1 METDSKQQ
9 RVARTLT
16 FSVLQRLH
24 RAAESQ
30 NKDTQRRRIRR
41 LHAIRVGGGPFEGLQ
56 LGGGLEPD
64 RIGRRRHGTVTVRTA
79 RVHRSV
85 LGRVPVRVGVRV
97 DSVREGVRVG
107 RKEVPGRQEVRAQG
121 GTADEQWR
129 ATATPRA
136 ATTRPAARPSGLAA
150 LAAEMY
156 DGRSPGAT
164 CATQGRTAAAS
175 SSYWPRPPSRPGRS
189 VATAAPCAVLPAV
202 QIGVRH
208 ALSRSRSVGP
218 AARCA
223 PGCHRVPPRMQ
234 PYELEAAGAP
244 CGSAARSTAAPS
256 GRP

>member
-9 RVARTLT
+9 RVARTPT

-136 ATTRPAARPSGLAA
+136 ATTRPAADCSQAERARRARQPPTLPTLPTQTHAAEADWSPRSPLRGPLVRPVTLRVHGVVSPLLLPAAA
-150 LAAEMY
+150 LLVRVRVRV
-156 DGRSPGAT
+156 GVGVGVRVLSRRISVPSPSAYGA
-164 CATQGRTAAAS
+164 
-175 SSYWPRPPSRPGRS
+175 PSR
-189 VATAAPCAVLPAV
+189 
-202 QIGVRH
+202 
-208 ALSRSRSVGP
+208 
-218 AARCA
+218 
-223 PGCHRVPPRMQ
+223 RVTQAIPQ
-234 PYELEAAGAP
+234 
-244 CGSAARSTAAPS
+244 
-256 GRP
+256 

>member
-9 RVARTLT
+9 RVARTPT

-150 LAAEMY
+150 LASPP
-156 DGRSPGAT
+156 RSPRSPHRHT
-164 CATQGRTAAAS
+164 PQRQTGRHGHLSGGHLCGLSRYESMAS
-175 SSYWPRPPSRPGRS
+175 SPPSS
-189 VATAAPCAVLPAV
+189 
-202 QIGVRH
+202 
-208 ALSRSRSVGP
+208 S
-218 AARCA
+218 
-223 PGCHRVPPRMQ
+223 PP
-234 PYELEAAGAP
+234 PPSWSGLGLGLGL
-244 CGSAARSTAAPS
+244 GS
-256 GRP
+256 GLG